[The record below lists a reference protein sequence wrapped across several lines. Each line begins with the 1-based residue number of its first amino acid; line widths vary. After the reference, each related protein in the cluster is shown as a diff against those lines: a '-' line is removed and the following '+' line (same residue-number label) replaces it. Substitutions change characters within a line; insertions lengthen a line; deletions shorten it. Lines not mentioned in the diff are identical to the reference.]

1 MEKRKEEGTP
11 GEIKMKTNDITYTGI
26 DINEMVKKLNEERSK
41 ILNEFSK
48 AYLAETG
55 IMPSEVELVTVQE
68 TKDKTIE
75 TICFF
80 RKKQNP

>member
-1 MEKRKEEGTP
+1 
-11 GEIKMKTNDITYTGI
+11 MKTNDITYTGI

-55 IMPSEVELVTVQE
+55 VMPSEVELVTVQE

-80 RKKQNP
+80 RRKSKPIETT

>member
-1 MEKRKEEGTP
+1 
-11 GEIKMKTNDITYTGI
+11 MKTNDITYTGI